1 MKYIIRNEEGK
12 WYKGNLHM
20 HTTCSDGHLSPEEA
34 ILIYKKNDY
43 DFISITD
50 HRKLSKEQHFEGM
63 LLIPGAEWDFSDPVY
78 HILSIGTESDF
89 GYSEGCSIRELIVRI
104 NESGGIAILAHPA
117 WSLMNPDE
125 MMNLDGFAAAE
136 IYNSVS
142 AAPWNANRADSSQ
155 YFDLWAA
162 KGKIVPAVASDDSH
176 WYTGE
181 QTKSYTMVQA
191 EALNTRSIIDAIKA
205 GKFYA
210 SQGPRFY
217 EISYDEDKVCVKFSD
232 EVKRVIVYSNSVWV
246 DQRVYDNPNGEIV
259 YYRAKSDKFVRIELI
274 DGTGNRAWSSPFLLE

>member
-142 AAPWNANRADSSQ
+142 AAPWNANRADSSY

-176 WYTGE
+176 WYAGE
-181 QTKSYTMVQA
+181 HTKSYTMVQA
-191 EALNTRSIIDAIKA
+191 DALNTRSILDAIKA
-205 GKFYA
+205 RRFYA

-217 EISYDEDKVCVKFSD
+217 EISYDDEKVCVKFSN

-246 DQRVYDNPNGEIV
+246 DKRVYDDPDGEIV
-259 YYRAKSDKFVRIELI
+259 YYRVKTDKFVRIELI
-274 DGTGNRAWSSPFLLE
+274 DGTGNKAWSSPFLLE

>member
-50 HRKLSKEQHFEGM
+50 HRKLSKEQHFKGM
-63 LLIPGAEWDFSDPVY
+63 LLIPGAEWDYSDPVY
-78 HILSIGTESDF
+78 HILSIGTESDL
-89 GYSEGCSIRELIVRI
+89 GYSDGCSIRELIERI
-104 NESGGIAILAHPA
+104 NEAGGVAILAHPA

-125 MMNLDGFAAAE
+125 LMNLDGFAAAE

-205 GKFYA
+205 GKLYA

-246 DQRVYDNPNGEIV
+246 DKRVYDNPNGEIE
-259 YYRAKSDKFVRIELI
+259 YYRAKTDKFVRIELV
-274 DGTGNRAWSSPFLLE
+274 DDTGNKAWSSPFLLE

>member
-181 QTKSYTMVQA
+181 QTKSYTIVQA
-191 EALNTRSIIDAIKA
+191 EALNTRSILDAIKA

-217 EISYDEDKVCVKFSD
+217 EISYDYDKVYVKFSN

>member
-142 AAPWNANRADSSQ
+142 AAPWNANRADSSH

-162 KGKIVPAVASDDSH
+162 KGKIVKAVASDDSH

-181 QTKSYTMVQA
+181 QTKSYTIVQA
-191 EALNTRSIIDAIKA
+191 EALNTRSILDAIKA

-217 EISYDEDKVCVKFSD
+217 EISYDYDKVYVKFSN

>member
-142 AAPWNANRADSSQ
+142 AAPWNANRADSSH

-162 KGKIVPAVASDDSH
+162 KGKIVKAVASDDSH

-191 EALNTRSIIDAIKA
+191 VALNTRSIIDAIKA
-205 GKFYA
+205 GKLYA

-246 DQRVYDNPNGEIV
+246 DKRVYDNPNGEIE
-259 YYRAKSDKFVRIELI
+259 YYRAKTDKFVRIELV
-274 DGTGNRAWSSPFLLE
+274 DDTGNKAWSSPFLLE

>member
-181 QTKSYTMVQA
+181 QTKSYTIVQA
-191 EALNTRSIIDAIKA
+191 EALNTRSILDAIKA

-246 DQRVYDNPNGEIV
+246 DERVYDNPNGEIE